1 MYSLT
6 CLRVQHYGFEFEV
19 LVTVVPRRVLP
30 SDSVDVILG
39 QNVCLWFIPL
49 LLIFQVFPQLFEVHV
64 EGQFPKYKDGK
75 EIPRP
80 WGEISLLEYGCPLT
94 GESGDL
100 LHDLV
105 DNPQP
110 RE

>member
-6 CLRVQHYGFEFEV
+6 CLRVQDYGFEFEV

-64 EGQFPKYKDGK
+64 
-75 EIPRP
+75 
-80 WGEISLLEYGCPLT
+80 
-94 GESGDL
+94 
-100 LHDLV
+100 
-105 DNPQP
+105 
-110 RE
+110 